1 MSSESNDPKSTSLP
15 FEPASNKASSKKGD
29 KKNQPPRSNRR
40 EQTDPGIPEEVTQ
53 RMIKRMVVFSGIPS
67 FLGMATFVVSYF
79 LVSKLDYDLP
89 NSAVLLVSLG
99 FFGLGVVGLSY
110 GILSA
115 SWDLGESGSLFGTQ
129 EFSTNFDRMKDA
141 WKEARRQ
148 AIASQPKKKP

>member
-1 MSSESNDPKSTSLP
+1 MSSESNEPKSMPLP
-15 FEPASNKASSKKGD
+15 FEPASNKKTD
-29 KKNQPPRSNRR
+29 KKNPTPPRSNRR
-40 EQTDPGIPEEVTQ
+40 EQPDPGIPEEVTQ

-79 LVSKLDYDLP
+79 AVSKLDYDLP

-115 SWDLGESGSLFGTQ
+115 SWDLGESGSLFGGQ
-129 EFSTNFDRMKDA
+129 EFSINLGRMTDA

-148 AIASQPKKKP
+148 AIASQPKKKS

>member
-1 MSSESNDPKSTSLP
+1 MSSESNEPKSMPLP
-15 FEPASNKASSKKGD
+15 FEPASNKKTD
-29 KKNQPPRSNRR
+29 KKNPTPPRSNRR
-40 EQTDPGIPEEVTQ
+40 EQPDPGIPEEVTQ

-148 AIASQPKKKP
+148 AIASQPKKKR